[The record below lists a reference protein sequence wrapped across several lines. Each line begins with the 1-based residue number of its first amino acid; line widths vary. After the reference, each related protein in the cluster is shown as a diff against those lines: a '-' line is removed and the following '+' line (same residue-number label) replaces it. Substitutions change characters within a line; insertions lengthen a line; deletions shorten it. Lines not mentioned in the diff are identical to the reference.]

1 MVAISNATKMTNI
14 TTADFIS
21 TYTNTVKPQ
30 TAYSPRSGLP
40 LYNGQNV
47 RPRKD
52 FLYIVQ
58 DCNLRKATTSEFC
71 TTDSQGRLIGN
82 GN

>member
-40 LYNGQNV
+40 LYITDKTSV
-47 RPRKD
+47 PEWISYI
-52 FLYIVQ
+52 LYKTV
-58 DCNLRKATTSEFC
+58 TSEKRPPLNSVQQAVEE
-71 TTDSQGRLIGN
+71 D
-82 GN
+82 